1 MKKRVLLLTL
11 LLSLTLAASACGS
24 NRKDGSGEDAK
35 VEATDDAQTKE
46 LLSAEAGDAG
56 EIELGDYK
64 GITVEYAETTD
75 KAEVTD
81 DEVQAEVSTLLSN
94 HKTSKEIKNRAVKDG
109 DIVNIDY
116 KGTKDEVAFDGGT
129 AEGYD
134 LTIGSGT
141 FIDGFEDGLI
151 GVKIGE
157 TKNLD
162 LTFPED
168 YNNEELA
175 GQKVVF
181 EVKVNSIRV
190 EKTPELTDDF
200 VAQNTEYKTVD
211 EYKAG
216 IKADLLSHKEW
227 QIKLAKWN
235 ACWEVAVDNAV
246 VKSFEKAEVES
257 LKQEMTDYYTQTA
270 QYYGME
276 LEDYVTNLGYTMEDF
291 EKEAEVSA
299 RTEAKKRMAAKKIA
313 EIENIT
319 VTEEDYKNGV
329 TGIRKAYGYE
339 KDEDVVERITEER
352 LREDFLTYKVEELI
366 ADNAKITAPL
376 ETETPVATET
386 AE

>member
-1 MKKRVLLLTL
+1 MVI
-11 LLSLTLAASACGS
+11 LSILI
-24 NRKDGSGEDAK
+24 N
-35 VEATDDAQTKE
+35 
-46 LLSAEAGDAG
+46 
-56 EIELGDYK
+56 
-64 GITVEYAETTD
+64 
-75 KAEVTD
+75 
-81 DEVQAEVSTLLSN
+81 
-94 HKTSKEIKNRAVKDG
+94 
-109 DIVNIDY
+109 